1 MSGPPEPRP
10 DPVAAALRM
19 RASDADRERVAGLLR
34 DAYADGRLSP
44 VEHEERLADVYRAAT
59 YGERRARAARP
70 AGAARDPCSAGRC
83 RRRRGGGERLLPRD
97 PTGTAGAVV
106 LAPDQAGQGETSV
119 VAIFG
124 GFERKGRWILAPK
137 LNATCIF
144 GGGDLDL
151 TEVVLTSQE
160 TEIQV
165 VCVFGGIDI
174 IVPDGIAVRVE
185 SAAIFGGSD
194 APRTA
199 APPGAPLASHH
210 RRSRVRWHRREAP
223 EAGTAL
229 TAAAPRRRIGSGQP
243 ALSKLI
249 DGVAPELGQRGA
261 RS

>member
-1 MSGPPEPRP
+1 MTALPPEPRP

-34 DAYADGRLSP
+34 DAFAEGRLSP

-59 YGERRARAARP
+59 YGELVPVLHDLPVPPGTLAVP
-70 AGAARDPCSAGRC
+70 AGAGADVVAVSGLPAAG
-83 RRRRGGGERLLPRD
+83 

-106 LAPDQAGQGETSV
+106 LAPDQAGQGETSA

-174 IVPDGIAVRVE
+174 TVPDGIAVRVE

-199 APPGAPLASHH
+199 APPGAPAASHH
-210 RRSRVRWHRREAP
+210 RRSRVRRHRREAP

-243 ALSKLI
+243 ALSKLT
-249 DGVAPELGQRGA
+249 EE
-261 RS
+261 

>member
-59 YGERRARAARP
+59 YGELVPVLHDLPVPPGTLAVP
-70 AGAARDPCSAGRC
+70 AGAGADVVAVSGLPAAG
-83 RRRRGGGERLLPRD
+83 

-199 APPGAPLASHH
+199 APPGAPLLRITGAVVFGGIGVK
-210 RRSRVRWHRREAP
+210 RP
-223 EAGTAL
+223 KPG
-229 TAAAPRRRIGSGQP
+229 PR
-243 ALSKLI
+243 
-249 DGVAPELGQRGA
+249 
-261 RS
+261 